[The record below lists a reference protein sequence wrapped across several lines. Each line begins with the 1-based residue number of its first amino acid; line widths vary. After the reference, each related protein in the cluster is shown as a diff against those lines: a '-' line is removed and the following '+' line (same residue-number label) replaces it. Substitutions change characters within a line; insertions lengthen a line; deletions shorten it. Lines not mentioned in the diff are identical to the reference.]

1 MKALSKNG
9 KITIYQSVPDSF
21 SSSIGEVLGGGKNMT
36 DEELLAHGLY
46 DCNHPDGYDDR
57 IHNLSA
63 SPKFDSVNQVYNYTK
78 TNKTWTETLAEL
90 KTRQINHLK
99 SIANSKLQE
108 TDWYIIRNAELGTEI
123 PSDITSARADIKSSV
138 DTKESEINALT
149 KKSDVVIYDI
159 NIS

>member
-1 MKALSKNG
+1 MKILSNNG
-9 KITIYQSVPDSF
+9 KLTIYNNVPDSF
-21 SSSIGEVLGGGKNMT
+21 TSSIGSVMGGGKNLSE
-36 DEELLAHGLY
+36 EELLAHRIC

-57 IHNLSA
+57 MHNLSA
-63 SPKFDSVNQVYNYTK
+63 SPEFDSVNQVYNYTK
-78 TNKTWTETLAEL
+78 TDKTWTETLAEL
-90 KTRQINHLK
+90 KTRQIAHLK

-123 PSDITSARADIKSSV
+123 PSDITSARAAIKSSV

>member
-1 MKALSKNG
+1 MKILSNNG
-9 KITIYQSVPDSF
+9 KLTIYNNVPDSF
-21 SSSIGEVLGGGKNMT
+21 TSSIGSVMGGGKNLSE
-36 DEELLAHGLY
+36 EELLAHGIY

-63 SPKFDSVNQVYNYTK
+63 SPEFDSVNQVYNYTK
-78 TNKTWTETLAEL
+78 TDKTWTETLAEL
-90 KTRQINHLK
+90 KTRQIAHLK

-123 PSDITSARADIKSSV
+123 PSDITSARAAIKSSV

>member
-1 MKALSKNG
+1 MKILSNNG
-9 KITIYQSVPDSF
+9 KLTIYNNVPDSF
-21 SSSIGEVLGGGKNMT
+21 TSSIGSVMGGGKNLSE
-36 DEELLAHGLY
+36 EELLAHGIY

-57 IHNLSA
+57 MHNLSA
-63 SPKFDSVNQVYNYTK
+63 SPEFDSVNQVYNYTK
-78 TNKTWTETLAEL
+78 TDKTWTETLAEL
-90 KTRQINHLK
+90 KTRQIAHLK

-123 PSDITSARADIKSSV
+123 PSDITSARAAIKSSV